1 MLESLRNFWRVIGIA
16 RTLARHN
23 ALEPF
28 ALLPQ
33 VRPLLRLGAP
43 FVNKRAAGRP
53 GQRLAAAL
61 EEMGP
66 SFIKF
71 GQSLATRTDLLGEQ
85 VAQDLATLQDRLPSF
100 PAEQARAMIETDLE
114 QPVASLFASFED
126 VPVAAASIAQVH
138 FATTTDGE
146 AVAVKVLRPGIER
159 KIERDLAFFA
169 WLARLVERTQPH
181 LRHYRPVEAVAI
193 FAASTR
199 RELDLRLEAAAAVE
213 LAENCRND
221 DGFRVPAVDW
231 RRTGR
236 RVVTFERIIGSHV
249 ADRASLIAK
258 GLDPDAMMEH
268 AARVF
273 FNQVFRDGF
282 FHGDMHPGN
291 ILIDH
296 DGTIVALDFGIM
308 GRVDMA
314 DRRHMAE
321 ILVGFLQRDYV
332 TVADV
337 FFKAGFLP
345 PDADRMAFVQA
356 VRSIGEPILGL
367 PLEEISFGRLMG
379 QLLAVADSFEMRT
392 QPQLLL
398 LQKTMVVAEGV
409 GRLLN
414 PRINMWQLAQPLV
427 EDWIIANLGPRAQI
441 QRATREAFETAGR
454 LPGLVQR
461 LEDALERDRERMTGR
476 LEPAWPGGWLWPL
489 LVGLLVGLALA

>member
-1 MLESLRNFWRVIGIA
+1 MLEGPRNFWRVIGIA

-33 VRPLLRLGAP
+33 LRPLLRLGAP

-71 GQSLATRTDLLGEQ
+71 GQSLATRVDLLGEQ

-100 PAEQARAMIETDLE
+100 PADEARAMIEADLE
-114 QPVASLFASFED
+114 QPIARLFSSFD
-126 VPVAAASIAQVH
+126 DQPVAAASIAQVH
-138 FATTTDGE
+138 FASTTDGE

-213 LAENCRND
+213 LAQNCERD
-221 DGFRVPAVDW
+221 EGFRVPGVDW

-236 RVVTFERIIGSHV
+236 RVVTFERIVGFHV
-249 ADRASLIAK
+249 ADRGSLIAR
-258 GLDPDAMMEH
+258 GLDPDVMMEH

-291 ILIDH
+291 ILIDP

-314 DRRHMAE
+314 DRRHMASPWPTSSS
-321 ILVGFLQRDYV
+321 RR
-332 TVADV
+332 ASC
-337 FFKAGFLP
+337 
-345 PDADRMAFVQA
+345 R
-356 VRSIGEPILGL
+356 
-367 PLEEISFGRLMG
+367 
-379 QLLAVADSFEMRT
+379 
-392 QPQLLL
+392 
-398 LQKTMVVAEGV
+398 
-409 GRLLN
+409 
-414 PRINMWQLAQPLV
+414 PRP
-427 EDWIIANLGPRAQI
+427 
-441 QRATREAFETAGR
+441 T
-454 LPGLVQR
+454 
-461 LEDALERDRERMTGR
+461 
-476 LEPAWPGGWLWPL
+476 AWPSSRRCARSASRSWACPWRRSRSAG
-489 LVGLLVGLALA
+489 

>member
-33 VRPLLRLGAP
+33 ARPLLRFGAP
-43 FVNKRAAGRP
+43 FVNKHAAGRP

-85 VAQDLATLQDRLPSF
+85 VAEDLATLQDQLPSF
-100 PAEQARAMIETDLE
+100 PAEEARAMIEADLE
-114 QPVASLFASFED
+114 QPIGSLFASFD
-126 VPVAAASIAQVH
+126 DKPVAAASIAQVH
-138 FATTTDGE
+138 FATTTEGE
-146 AVAVKVLRPGIER
+146 AVAVKVLRPDIEKR
-159 KIERDLAFFA
+159 IERDLAFFA
-169 WLARLVERTQPH
+169 WLARLVERTQPQLH
-181 LRHYRPVEAVAI
+181 HYRAVEAVAI
-193 FAASTR
+193 FAISTR

-213 LAENCRND
+213 LARNCRND
-221 DGFRVPAVDW
+221 EGFRVPTVDW

-236 RVVTFERIIGSHV
+236 RVFTMERISGSHIG
-249 ADRASLIAK
+249 DRAALIAK
-258 GLDPDAMMEH
+258 GLDPDLMMEH

-296 DGTIVALDFGIM
+296 DGTMVALDFGIM

-321 ILVGFLQRDYV
+321 ILVGFLQRDYT

-345 PDADRMAFVQA
+345 PEADRMAFVQA
-356 VRSIGEPILGL
+356 IRSIGEPILGL
-367 PLEEISFGRLMG
+367 PLEQISFGRLMG
-379 QLLAVADSFEMRT
+379 QLLAVADNFEMRT

-409 GRLLN
+409 GRILN
-414 PRINMWQLAQPLV
+414 PQINMWQLAQPLV
-427 EDWIIANLGPRAQI
+427 EDWILTNLGPRARVE
-441 QRATREAFETAGR
+441 RAMREGVETVAR

-461 LEDALERDRERMTGR
+461 LEDALERDRERLTA
-476 LEPAWPGGWLWPL
+476 EIKPSWPKGWLWPL
-489 LVGLLVGLALA
+489 LIGILVGLAVA